1 MNRYM
6 QKAEEIR
13 KAINKFAENQTDET
27 LIDNKAAFRLWSGNG
42 LAVKA
47 GEIYLYNDELYRV
60 VQDHTTQNDWTPDK
74 TPALYTKISVEEFP
88 QWVQPTGAQDAY
100 KKGDKVTYD
109 NKHWISTAD
118 NNVWQPGVYGWDE
131 YVEET
136 E

>member
-1 MNRYM
+1 MNRYL

-27 LIDNKAAFRLWSGNG
+27 LIDNKSAFRLWSGNG
-42 LAVKA
+42 LVVKA

-60 VQDHTTQNDWTPDK
+60 VQDHTTQPDWTPDI

-88 QWVQPTGAQDAY
+88 QWRQPTGAQDAY

-109 NKHWISTAD
+109 NKHWISTSD
-118 NNVWQPGVYGWDE
+118 NNVWQPGVYGWNE
-131 YVEET
+131 IKE
-136 E
+136 

>member
-27 LIDNKAAFRLWSGNG
+27 LIDNKSAFQLWSGNG
-42 LAVKA
+42 LKVKV

-60 VQDHTTQNDWTPDK
+60 VQDHTTQRDWTPD
-74 TPALYTKISVEEFP
+74 TAVSLYVEISVEEFP
-88 QWVQPTGAQDAY
+88 EWKQPQGAHDAY
-100 KKGDKVTYD
+100 KLGAKCSHNGKHWINTYD
-109 NKHWISTAD
+109 NNIYE
-118 NNVWQPGVYGWDE
+118 PGVYGW
-131 YVEET
+131 EEIN

>member
-6 QKAEEIR
+6 KKAEEIR

-27 LIDNKAAFRLWSGNG
+27 LIDNKAAFALWSGNG
-42 LAVKA
+42 LEVKA
-47 GEIYLYNDELYRV
+47 GEIYLFNDELYRV
-60 VQDHTTQNDWTPDK
+60 VQDHTTQNDWTPDI

-88 QWVQPTGAQDAY
+88 QWVQPTGAHDAY

-118 NNVWQPGVYGWDE
+118 NNVWQPGGYGWDE
-131 YVEET
+131 IKE
-136 E
+136 

>member
-1 MNRYM
+1 M

-27 LIDNKAAFRLWSGNG
+27 LIDNKAAFQLWSGNG
-42 LAVKA
+42 LEVKA

-60 VQDHTTQNDWTPDK
+60 VQNHTTQPNWTPDI
-74 TPALYTKISVEEFP
+74 TPALYTKISVEEYP

-100 KKGDKVTYD
+100 KKGDKVTYN

-131 YVEET
+131 VT

>member
-1 MNRYM
+1 MNRYL
-6 QKAEEIR
+6 QKAKEIR

-27 LIDNKAAFRLWSGNG
+27 LIDNKYAFKLWNGNG

-60 VQDHTTQNDWTPDK
+60 VQDHTTQPDWTPDK

-88 QWVQPTGAQDAY
+88 QWVQPQGAHDAY
-100 KKGDKVTYD
+100 KIGKKVSHNGKHWINTYD
-109 NKHWISTAD
+109 NNTYE
-118 NNVWQPGVYGWDE
+118 PGVYGW
-131 YVEET
+131 EEIN

>member
-27 LIDNKAAFRLWSGNG
+27 LIDNKAAFQLWSGNG
-42 LAVKA
+42 LKVKA

-74 TPALYTKISVEEFP
+74 TPALYTIIGGDWDEWEPGSYAKGTKRKHNGKK
-88 QWVQPTGAQDAY
+88 WVSN
-100 KKGDKVTYD
+100 V
-109 NKHWISTAD
+109 D
-118 NNVWQPGVYGWDE
+118 NNIWEPGATGVYTWDE
-131 YVEET
+131 WKD
-136 E
+136 

>member
-1 MNRYM
+1 MNRYL

-13 KAINKFAENQTDET
+13 KAINKFAQNQTDET
-27 LIDNKAAFRLWSGNG
+27 LIDNKSAFKLWSGNG

-60 VQDHTTQNDWTPDK
+60 AQDHTTQPDWTPDK

-131 YVEET
+131 IKE
-136 E
+136 

>member
-1 MNRYM
+1 MNRYLH
-6 QKAEEIR
+6 KADEIL

-27 LIDNKAAFRLWSGNG
+27 LIDNKYAFKLWSGNG

-47 GEIYLYNDELYRV
+47 GEIYLYNNELYRV
-60 VQDHTTQNDWTPDK
+60 VQDHTTQPDWTPDI

-131 YVEET
+131 IKE
-136 E
+136 

>member
-27 LIDNKAAFRLWSGNG
+27 LIDNKSAFRLWSGNG

-100 KKGDKVTYD
+100 KKGDKVTYE

-131 YVEET
+131 IKE
-136 E
+136 

>member
-1 MNRYM
+1 MNRYL

-13 KAINKFAENQTDET
+13 KAINKFAENQDNET
-27 LIDNKAAFRLWSGNG
+27 LIDNKYAFKLWNGNG
-42 LAVKA
+42 LAIKA
-47 GEIYLYNDELYRV
+47 REIYLFDGELYRAA
-60 VQDHTTQNDWTPDK
+60 QDHTTQPDWTPDI
-74 TPALYTKISVEEFP
+74 TPALYTKISVEEYP

-131 YVEET
+131 VNA
-136 E
+136 

>member
-27 LIDNKAAFRLWSGNG
+27 LIDNKAAFQLWSGNG
-42 LAVKA
+42 LEVKA

-60 VQDHTTQNDWTPDK
+60 VQNHTTQNDWTPDK

-88 QWVQPTGAQDAY
+88 QWRQPTGAQDAY

-131 YVEET
+131 IKE
-136 E
+136 

>member
-27 LIDNKAAFRLWSGNG
+27 LIDNKAAFQLWSGND
-42 LAVKA
+42 LEVKA

-60 VQDHTTQNDWTPDK
+60 VQNHTTQNDWTPDV
-74 TPALYTKISVEEFP
+74 TVSLYVEISVEEFP
-88 QWVQPTGAQDAY
+88 EWKQPQGAHDAY
-100 KKGDKVTYD
+100 KIGKKVSHNGKHWINTYD
-109 NKHWISTAD
+109 NNIYE
-118 NNVWQPGVYGWDE
+118 PGVYGW
-131 YVEET
+131 EELN